1 MPRNPNPVE
10 EITGIARL
18 DRALSSW
25 RTLIKVIDTLSL
37 GDLELCIR
45 GEKKRV
51 GGVRASV
58 LNKLIGRHGTL
69 NKRYLRRS
77 K

>member
-10 EITGIARL
+10 EITGIVRL

-25 RTLIKVIDTLSL
+25 RALIASIDKLSL

-51 GGVRASV
+51 GGVRKSV
-58 LNKLIGRHGTL
+58 LNKLVGRHATL
-69 NKRYLRRS
+69 NKAYLRRVR
-77 K
+77 